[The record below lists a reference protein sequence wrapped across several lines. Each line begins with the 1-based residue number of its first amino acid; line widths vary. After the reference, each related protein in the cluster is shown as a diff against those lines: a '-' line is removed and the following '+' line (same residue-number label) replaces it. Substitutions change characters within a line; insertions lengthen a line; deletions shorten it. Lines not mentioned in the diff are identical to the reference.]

1 MGVHSTAFW
10 VQKCSQG
17 SKVWSAVPALASW
30 NDSRKQ
36 HPGKGWAIE
45 NRTCWP
51 TRLPSQVGEPKVPL
65 VSYKDFHQHNRHS
78 YHDSDC
84 CIVVVV
90 SIIFHYCCFYCG
102 CNDSSSLQE
111 GNSFRS
117 STFSGHS
124 RVQLILEEVHSK
136 SPQY

>member
-1 MGVHSTAFW
+1 MQGEPLGVHSTAFW
-10 VQKCSQG
+10 VQKCGQG

-45 NRTCWP
+45 NRTYWP

-65 VSYKDFHQHNRHS
+65 VLYKDFHQHNRHS

-90 SIIFHYCCFYCG
+90 SIIVASIVVTMITVVVGHLAAAYRKATPFVVPLSVVTEEC
-102 CNDSSSLQE
+102 SL
-111 GNSFRS
+111 S
-117 STFSGHS
+117 
-124 RVQLILEEVHSK
+124 
-136 SPQY
+136 